1 MFTITL
7 SHSSSTN
14 KRFAHHCLSHI
25 RSPFLIHAAFRVLCR
40 IIALSSVLQLQ
51 LYMFRVC
58 PVLYTYSTVQYVC
71 ASRFFS
77 LLIFHVSFHL
87 ICNEISRRVV
97 FICNCLL
104 CPYIMSSEWKKKNN
118 VCFFFIF
125 VFSKESTANASQ
137 PQWKRISFIQI
148 IHTNWTSPY
157 TPTCAVYNRHFV
169 ISLFI
174 DEKKYT

>member
-118 VCFFFIF
+118 VCFFSCPCFQ
-125 VFSKESTANASQ
+125 KKLLQTRHNHNENAF
-137 PQWKRISFIQI
+137 PSFK
-148 IHTNWTSPY
+148 SF
-157 TPTCAVYNRHFV
+157 TPTGQVHIHQLVLCTTDT
-169 ISLFI
+169 SLYRFS
-174 DEKKYT
+174 